1 MSCTM
6 ARTGVYR
13 PVPVFFTAR
22 ALEAAGHKGGRW
34 EAFLR
39 LMFCGKQGMG
49 CYCHRLWAEPGG
61 MPSNHSE
68 FQFIFS
74 SSKDLHS
81 LSCGTWWFKA
91 SHAWGPLSSVFWCGR
106 EEAIGICF
114 YDYFCDIQ
122 SCPVFLPALGAV
134 ASCLGKAVYFKKKIK
149 STSIFPKSP
158 SPPRPHSA
166 VCWSRHNPVPF
177 PVGDNF
183 IRK

>member
-1 MSCTM
+1 MI
-6 ARTGVYR
+6 
-13 PVPVFFTAR
+13 FTAR
-22 ALEAAGHKGGRW
+22 APGAAGHEGEGGKA
-34 EAFLR
+34 AFPS
-39 LMFCGKQGMG
+39 LMFCWEQGMG

-106 EEAIGICF
+106 GEVIGICF

-122 SCPVFLPALGAV
+122 GCPVFPPALGAV
-134 ASCLGKAVYFKKKIK
+134 ASCLGKAVYLKKKK
-149 STSIFPKSP
+149 KKNPLASSLSPLLPPATLCSTLVKT
-158 SPPRPHSA
+158 
-166 VCWSRHNPVPF
+166 
-177 PVGDNF
+177 
-183 IRK
+183 

>member
-1 MSCTM
+1 
-6 ARTGVYR
+6 
-13 PVPVFFTAR
+13 
-22 ALEAAGHKGGRW
+22 
-34 EAFLR
+34 
-39 LMFCGKQGMG
+39 MFCWKQGMG

-91 SHAWGPLSSVFWCGR
+91 SHAWAPLSTVFWCGR
-106 EEAIGICF
+106 GEVIGICF

-122 SCPVFLPALGAV
+122 SCPVFPPALGAV

-149 STSIFPKSP
+149 SSSIFPKSP
-158 SPPRPHSA
+158 SPPKPHSA

-177 PVGDNF
+177 PVGDDF